1 MFEKIDKRTLETL
14 LIVSLIVIM
23 GLFILLDF
31 SSRIERLE
39 QENKI
44 QRDLLKIYEQKVKAL
59 QE

>member
-23 GLFILLDF
+23 GLFILFDF
-31 SSRIERLE
+31 SSRIKKLE

-44 QRDLLKIYEQKVKAL
+44 QRGLLKIYEQKVKAL